1 MTEGADTM
9 LREVLTA
16 AGILVKGSYRRDE
29 VCRILGISKRTFW
42 RLCNRTRPG
51 DAPPLRSIR
60 PRGHRRVT
68 YPELAE
74 FLARS
79 EG

>member
-1 MTEGADTM
+1 MTDRTDI

-16 AGILVKGSYRRDE
+16 AGIPVKGSYRRDE
-29 VCRILGISKRTFW
+29 VCRILGISERTFW
-42 RLCNRTRPG
+42 RLCNRTGPG
-51 DAPPLRSIR
+51 DTPPLRSIK

-68 YPELAE
+68 YPALAE

-79 EG
+79 EE